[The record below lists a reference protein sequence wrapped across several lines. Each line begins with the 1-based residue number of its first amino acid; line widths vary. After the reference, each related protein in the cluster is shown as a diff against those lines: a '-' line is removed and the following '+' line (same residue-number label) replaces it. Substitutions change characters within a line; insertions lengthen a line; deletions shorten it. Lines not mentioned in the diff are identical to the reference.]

1 MIVPREG
8 RKKEGR
14 EGQRERRKA
23 EAKIKNITNIIQKPG
38 MAVTAIFCIEK
49 GAMTLSVETD

>member
-8 RKKEGR
+8 RKKGGR

-23 EAKIKNITNIIQKPG
+23 EAKIKNITNITIHNTYKSL
-38 MAVTAIFCIEK
+38 VW
-49 GAMTLSVETD
+49 L